1 MICPCL
7 FEIWVSARV
16 GKKGKE
22 SSEQASNATSYIQD
36 FGVKFDG

>member
-1 MICPCL
+1 L
-7 FEIWVSARV
+7 RYGFLLEF

-22 SSEQASNATSYIQD
+22 SSDETNATSYIQE